1 MMPNRFSAIPLTVG
15 PLHFIGI
22 GGIGMSGLAEVLHHL
37 GYTVQGSDMSDN
49 ANVARLRGMGVRVMT
64 AHDPANVQGAGVVI
78 VSSAVRDN
86 NPEWVAARAARIPV
100 IKRADMLAELARFR
114 STIAIAG
121 THGKTTT
128 TTLVACLLDAA
139 GLDPTMING
148 GIVNAY
154 GTNARL
160 GTGSWLVAEADE
172 SDGTF
177 LRLNAEIAVV
187 TNIDPEHLDYY
198 GTESALHHA
207 FYQFIH
213 QVPFY
218 GAAVLCLDHPVL
230 QTMVPQITDR
240 RVVTYGLH
248 QHAMVRASVLR
259 TEAHGTVFDVTTPS
273 GRIENLFIPLI
284 GQHNVQNALAALAV
298 AHQIGIAASAIR
310 QGFAAY
316 QGVKRRFTQVAEVK
330 GITIIDDYA
339 HHPTEIEAVLAAAAL
354 VPKAGRVIAVV
365 QPHRY
370 SRLASLWDAFAAVLL
385 KTDALVLLPVYAAGE
400 APLEGMTHTQLAAHL
415 NRLGHPH
422 VFDVPDADAA
432 GGVLKT
438 MAKAG
443 DMIVCMGAG
452 NITAFAH
459 QLPDVL
465 SATS

>member
-1 MMPNRFSAIPLTVG
+1 MIPNRFSAIPLTVG

-49 ANVARLRGMGVRVMT
+49 ANVARLRKMGVKVMT
-64 AHDPANVQGAGVVI
+64 AHDPANVAGAGAVI
-78 VSSAVRDN
+78 VSSAVKET
-86 NPEWVAARAARIPV
+86 NPEWVAARAGRIPV

-114 STIAIAG
+114 STIAVAG

-160 GTGSWLVAEADE
+160 GSGSWLVAEADE

-198 GTESALHHA
+198 GTEAALHQA
-207 FYQFIH
+207 FDQFIH

-230 QTMVPQITDR
+230 QAMVPHVTDR
-240 RVVTYGLH
+240 RVITYGLH
-248 QHAMVRASVLR
+248 QHAMVRGFNIT
-259 TEAHGTVFDVTTPS
+259 TESNGTVFDVTTPT
-273 GRIENLFIPLI
+273 GRIEKLSIPLI

-298 AHQIGIAASAIR
+298 AHQIGISEDAVR
-310 QGFAAY
+310 RGFAAY
-316 QGVKRRFTQVAEVK
+316 QGVKRRFTKVAEVK

-339 HHPTEIEAVLAAAAL
+339 HHPTEIDAVLSAAAL

-370 SRLASLWDAFAAVLL
+370 SRLGSLWDAFATVLL
-385 KTDALVLLPVYAAGE
+385 KTDALVLLPVYSAGE
-400 APLEGMTHTQLAAHL
+400 EPLPEITHTHLAAHL
-415 NRLGHPH
+415 RSLGHPA
-422 VFDVPDADAA
+422 VFDVADPAA
-432 GGVLKT
+432 AAETLKT
-438 MAKAG
+438 IAHAG

-459 QLPDVL
+459 QLPEL
-465 SATS
+465 L

>member
-49 ANVARLRGMGVRVMT
+49 ANVARLRGMGVKVMT
-64 AHDPANVQGAGVVI
+64 AHDPENVQGAGVVI
-78 VSSAVRDN
+78 VSSAVKDN
-86 NPEWVAARAARIPV
+86 NPEWIAARAARIPV

-160 GTGSWLVAEADE
+160 GSGSWLVAEADE

-207 FYQFIH
+207 FHQFIH

-240 RVVTYGLH
+240 RVITYGLH
-248 QHAMVRASVLR
+248 QHAMVRASAMT
-259 TEAHGTVFDVTTPS
+259 TETQGTVFDVTTPS
-273 GRIENLFIPLI
+273 GRIERLFIPLI

-298 AHQIGIAASAIR
+298 AHQIGISEAAIR

-316 QGVKRRFTQVAEVK
+316 QGVKRRFTKVAEVNS
-330 GITIIDDYA
+330 ITIIDDYA
-339 HHPTEIEAVLAAAAL
+339 HHPTEIEAVLAAANL
-354 VPKAGRVIAVV
+354 VPKTGRVIAVV

-370 SRLASLWDAFAAVLL
+370 SRLGSLWDAFAAVLL

-400 APLEGMTHTQLAAHL
+400 DTVAGITHTQLAAHL
-415 NRLGHPH
+415 KSLGHPQ
-422 VFDVPDADAA
+422 VFDVNDPDS
-432 GGVLKT
+432 GGDVLKT
-438 MAKAG
+438 IARAG
-443 DMIVCMGAG
+443 DLIVCMGAG

-459 QLPDVL
+459 HLPDVL
-465 SATS
+465 SAGV

>member
-49 ANVARLRGMGVRVMT
+49 ANVARLRGMGVKVMT
-64 AHDPANVQGAGVVI
+64 AHDPENVQGAGVVI
-78 VSSAVRDN
+78 VSSAVKDT
-86 NPEWVAARAARIPV
+86 NPEWIAARAARIPV

-160 GTGSWLVAEADE
+160 GSGSWLVAEADE

-207 FYQFIH
+207 FHLWTLIGDAPRLAVLSVEDVAPHLPADGGSGAWQTVR
-213 QVPFY
+213 VPF
-218 GAAVLCLDHPVL
+218 
-230 QTMVPQITDR
+230 
-240 RVVTYGLH
+240 
-248 QHAMVRASVLR
+248 RAF
-259 TEAHGTVFDVTTPS
+259 EP
-273 GRIENLFIPLI
+273 
-284 GQHNVQNALAALAV
+284 
-298 AHQIGIAASAIR
+298 
-310 QGFAAY
+310 
-316 QGVKRRFTQVAEVK
+316 
-330 GITIIDDYA
+330 
-339 HHPTEIEAVLAAAAL
+339 
-354 VPKAGRVIAVV
+354 
-365 QPHRY
+365 
-370 SRLASLWDAFAAVLL
+370 AFAA
-385 KTDALVLLPVYAAGE
+385 P
-400 APLEGMTHTQLAAHL
+400 
-415 NRLGHPH
+415 
-422 VFDVPDADAA
+422 
-432 GGVLKT
+432 
-438 MAKAG
+438 
-443 DMIVCMGAG
+443 
-452 NITAFAH
+452 AF
-459 QLPDVL
+459 PR
-465 SATS
+465 